1 MSARHVVKMVED
13 NAGAASSAN
22 LRTVRLSI
30 PQRTVASTFAQ
41 RAETEAQQGTQAP
54 RRKKKSKKSGQVEQ
68 FQTEVYDDSYSNAPQ
83 GRSREFKETRNMI
96 GLYTLAFGVVAYG
109 GTSLVSTGSKKFK
122 RRQKDILEDYATEM
136 VKYDGDAKLLRVVHK
151 EYIRKIGPGKKP
163 RDAMFLSYLRL
174 FFTAK
179 PLCGKTIRSLA
190 FSFALSGADDAKVAN
205 SFLQLSE
212 DSKRKPLIRGKVL
225 FLAERLV
232 KDKTALA
239 SLEPIREELAK
250 TLGSREELDLSQAYL
265 AEASTKNFIDAKIGG
280 GALSLDSV
288 LEEASL
294 LGLSEDKAKALYNDA
309 IEEGYQTTKD
319 FLFGDDEDGL
329 EREDTG
335 ALAAI
340 KEAEAAGNVL
350 NAEPIIAE
358 CPNCGFTLFV
368 AKGREQ
374 KFFGPDFECPDCKT
388 PKADFS
394 VRAPPKGDDAQS

>member
-13 NAGAASSAN
+13 NVGAASSAN

-54 RRKKKSKKSGQVEQ
+54 RRKKKSKKSGQTEQ
-68 FQTEVYDDSYSNAPQ
+68 FQTEVYDDSYSTTQ
-83 GRSREFKETRNMI
+83 GRTKEFKETRNNI
-96 GLYTLAFGVVAYG
+96 GIFAFAFMVVAYS

-136 VKYDGDAKLLRVVHK
+136 LQYDGDTTLLRKLHK
-151 EYIRKIGPGKKP
+151 EYTRKIGPGQKS
-163 RDAMFLSYLRL
+163 RDAMFIGYLRG
-174 FFTAK
+174 FFTSK

-190 FSFALSGADDAKVAN
+190 FFFALSGADDAKVAK

-212 DSKRKPLIRGKVL
+212 DIKKKPLIRGKVL

-239 SLEPIREELAK
+239 SLDPIREALAK
-250 TLGSREELDLSQAYL
+250 TLGSREELDISQAYL
-265 AEASTKNFIDAKIGG
+265 AEASTKIFIDDQLDG
-280 GALSLDSV
+280 GALSLDAV
-288 LEEASL
+288 VEEASL
-294 LGLSEDKAKALYNDA
+294 LGLSEDKAKALYNKA
-309 IEEGYQTTKD
+309 IQEGYQTEKD

-340 KEAEAAGNVL
+340 KEAEAAGDVL
-350 NAEPIIAE
+350 NTEPIIAE
-358 CPNCGFTLFV
+358 CPKCGFTLFV